1 MSHSVLELFTC
12 DDVSQVTGVGYNGA
26 GEVLLDGEIIHGF
39 SCPSI
44 SKIVEVSGFI
54 RAAAAQ

>member
-1 MSHSVLELFTC
+1 MLELFTC